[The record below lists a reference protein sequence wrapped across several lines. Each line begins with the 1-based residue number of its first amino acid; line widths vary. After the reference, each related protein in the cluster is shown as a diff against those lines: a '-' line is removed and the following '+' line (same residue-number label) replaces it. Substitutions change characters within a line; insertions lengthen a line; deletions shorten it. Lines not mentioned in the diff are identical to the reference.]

1 MSAGGEGG
9 GATTVS
15 AVWGGSRSA
24 AVSAGGEGG
33 VGGNY
38 SVSCMGGSRSAA
50 VSAGVGGRGAWGGGG
65 QLQCQ
70 GIHCAHH

>member
-1 MSAGGEGG
+1 M
-9 GATTVS
+9 
-15 AVWGGSRSA
+15 GGSRSA

-50 VSAGVGGRGAWGGGG
+50 VSAGGEGGWGATTVSAVWGEVG

-70 GIHCAHH
+70 L